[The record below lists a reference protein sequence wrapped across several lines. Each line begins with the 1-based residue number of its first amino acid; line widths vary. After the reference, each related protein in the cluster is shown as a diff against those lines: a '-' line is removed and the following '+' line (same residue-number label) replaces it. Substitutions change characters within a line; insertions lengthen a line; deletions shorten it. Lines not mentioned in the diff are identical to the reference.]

1 MNRWIV
7 WIVSLVV
14 LCVLQSCGS
23 SRSLRHRKPV
33 VLSPEEQNR
42 YDYYLLEAVRHQQME
57 RYDVAFELL
66 HHCLSINPYAASAH
80 AQLVPCYIFLKDR
93 QQAIRQMELAVAAA
107 PDNYWYAQGLGGLY
121 MEEKEV
127 DKARKQYESV
137 ADRFTDRLD
146 PLYALLEIYN
156 RDEAYDKVIAT
167 LNRMEGF
174 LGKTEQIS
182 TEKYR
187 IYLQMKDYA
196 AAQREIETL
205 VQEYPAET
213 RYRVM
218 LGDFYI
224 QQKRMDEGYKLYRAI
239 LDEEP
244 DNALARYALANYY
257 EEIDD
262 KANYDQQIDS
272 LLFNR
277 KVDPQVKL
285 GVMRSIIVE
294 SEQEG
299 RDSTRVYTLFDRIMA
314 DDPDEASLP
323 MLYAQFLLSKQR
335 VDQAL
340 PVLRKVIDIDPKHTV
355 SRLMLLSEAAKREE
369 YAEIITLCEAGVEN
383 NPEMLEFYFYLA
395 IAYNHDERYDEAR
408 AICERA
414 LEHVNAESSKQMVSD
429 FYAIIGDVAHQKGE
443 NNDAYAAYER
453 ALEYYPDNVGVLNN
467 YAYYLSLEHRDLD
480 KAEEMSY
487 RTVKAEPNNATYLDT
502 YAWILFEKGNYA
514 QARIYIDEV
523 LKWAKPDELSA
534 DVLEHCGDI
543 HALTEDIEGAVGYWK
558 QAMEK
563 GSESKL
569 LKRKISERRWIKP

>member
-23 SRSLRHRKPV
+23 SRSLRHREPV

-93 QQAIRQMELAVAAA
+93 KQAIRQMELAVAAA
-107 PDNYWYAQGLGGLY
+107 PDNYWYAQGLAGLY

-127 DKARKQYESV
+127 DKARKQYELV
-137 ADRFTDRLD
+137 ADRFTDRPD

-205 VQEYPAET
+205 VQEYPAES

-244 DNALARYALANYY
+244 DHAWARYALANYY

-335 VDQAL
+335 VEQAL
-340 PVLRKVIDIDPKHTV
+340 PVLRKVIDIDPKNTA

-369 YAEIITLCEAGVEN
+369 YAEIIKRNTNLLLYQVNSVLDLSRLEASMTKWQLGDCDLIELLQTSLNKALYLQPQLNIKSAIPPIRCVVHTDGMRLTQLFDSVLMGVE
-383 NPEMLEFYFYLA
+383 PEVKISGEL
-395 IAYNHDERYDEAR
+395 IATAYSDG
-408 AICERA
+408 
-414 LEHVNAESSKQMVSD
+414 SKLT
-429 FYAIIGDVAHQKGE
+429 I
-443 NNDAYAAYER
+443 
-453 ALEYYPDNVGVLNN
+453 
-467 YAYYLSLEHRDLD
+467 
-480 KAEEMSY
+480 
-487 RTVKAEPNNATYLDT
+487 TVKGSPL
-502 YAWILFEKGNYA
+502 
-514 QARIYIDEV
+514 
-523 LKWAKPDELSA
+523 AKADELNMRRN
-534 DVLEHCGDI
+534 LRHQI
-543 HALTEDIEGAVGYWK
+543 NQLTLAYFG
-558 QAMEK
+558 
-563 GSESKL
+563 GSYQL
-569 LKRKISERRWIKP
+569 DLNTRTINLTYPLKNQ